1 MISLFFWHNERKR
14 EPMQEILKI
23 LTNDLGLPSKN
34 IQAVLDLLQEG
45 ATIPFIARYRKE
57 KTGNMNEDQIK
68 EIESQFSYQNNL
80 MQRKED
86 VIRLIEEKGLLN
98 EELRSKIL
106 NARKLVEVEDL
117 YRPYKEKKKT
127 KASEAIA
134 KGLLPLAEAILS
146 QKQTSLKD
154 LVFAY
159 SKLPVEE
166 ALEGAGYIIAEKISE
181 DADLRALIRD
191 QILKYGSIASKI
203 KKDAEDPKHTYE
215 IYYDFSCRLKR
226 LKHFQT
232 LALNR
237 GEKEKILNV
246 HLEYDLDSI
255 QRYAS
260 QRWIRSS
267 SPAQPF
273 LQGAIKDA
281 LKRLIL
287 PSIQR
292 EIRSML
298 SEEADDKAIQT
309 FSINLEHLL
318 LTRPF
323 KKARVL
329 GFDPAF
335 RTGCKLAVLDENG
348 NVLAIDVIYPTAPHN
363 DFEGSK
369 KKIVSLLKKY
379 NVDLIAIGNGTASR
393 ESERFVSTV
402 LKEFPSVKYVIVS
415 EAGASVYSASKLA
428 QEEFPDLSV
437 EKRSAIS
444 IGRRIQDPLSE
455 LVKIE
460 PKSIG
465 VGEYQHDVNQKKLQE
480 MLDFTTQKIVN
491 QVGVPINTA
500 SKSILSYV
508 SGLNKRAINALYA
521 YKEKTPITSRKQ
533 IREIRGISDATYEQ
547 CVGFLR
553 IPESENILDRT
564 GIHPE
569 SYSLTQE
576 LLDRLGLDLKDRQER
591 HFLRKL
597 AIANI
602 DQLALDLKS
611 DPYTIQDIIK
621 ELSHPGRDV
630 RETLEAPLLK
640 SGILELKDLTIGMKL
655 EGTVRNVVSFGAFV
669 DIGLHEDGLVHISK
683 LADRFVS
690 DPNEIVHVGDI
701 VSCTVIGI
709 DPIKE
714 RVQLS
719 LL

>member
-1 MISLFFWHNERKR
+1 
-14 EPMQEILKI
+14 MQEILKI

-591 HFLRKL
+591 HFSRKL

>member
-1 MISLFFWHNERKR
+1 
-14 EPMQEILKI
+14 MQEILKI

-166 ALEGAGYIIAEKISE
+166 ALEGACYIIAEKISE
-181 DADLRALIRD
+181 DADLRAWIRD

-267 SPAQPF
+267 STAQPF
-273 LQGAIKDA
+273 LQDAIKDA

-569 SYSLTQE
+569 SYALTQE

-640 SGILELKDLTIGMKL
+640 SGILELKDLSIGMKL

>member
-1 MISLFFWHNERKR
+1 
-14 EPMQEILKI
+14 MQEILKI

-267 SPAQPF
+267 STAQPF
-273 LQGAIKDA
+273 LQDAIKDA

-719 LL
+719 LCLLYTSDAADETSRV

>member
-1 MISLFFWHNERKR
+1 
-14 EPMQEILKI
+14 MQEFLKI

-267 SPAQPF
+267 STAQPF
-273 LQGAIKDA
+273 LQDAIKDA

-569 SYSLTQE
+569 SYALTQE

>member
-1 MISLFFWHNERKR
+1 
-14 EPMQEILKI
+14 MQEILKI

-106 NARKLVEVEDL
+106 SARKLVEVEDL

-159 SKLPVEE
+159 SKLPAEE

-181 DADLRALIRD
+181 DADLRAWIRD

-255 QRYAS
+255 ERYAMR
-260 QRWIRSS
+260 RWIRPAT
-267 SPAQPF
+267 SPARAFIQE
-273 LQGAIKDA
+273 AIKDA

-602 DQLALDLKS
+602 EQLALDLKS

-655 EGTVRNVVSFGAFV
+655 EGTVRNVVSFCAFV

>member
-1 MISLFFWHNERKR
+1 
-14 EPMQEILKI
+14 MQEILKI

-267 SPAQPF
+267 STAQPF
-273 LQGAIKDA
+273 LQDAIKDA

-569 SYSLTQE
+569 SYALTQE

-630 RETLEAPLLK
+630 REPLEAPLLK

>member
-1 MISLFFWHNERKR
+1 
-14 EPMQEILKI
+14 MQEILKI

-106 NARKLVEVEDL
+106 SARKLVEVEDL

-159 SKLPVEE
+159 SKLPAEE

-181 DADLRALIRD
+181 DADLRAWIRD

-255 QRYAS
+255 ERYAMR
-260 QRWIRSS
+260 RWIRPAT
-267 SPAQPF
+267 SPARAFIQE
-273 LQGAIKDA
+273 AIKDA

-714 RVQLS
+714 SVQLS

>member
-1 MISLFFWHNERKR
+1 
-14 EPMQEILKI
+14 MQEILKI

-237 GEKEKILNV
+237 GEKEKILNL

>member
-1 MISLFFWHNERKR
+1 
-14 EPMQEILKI
+14 
-23 LTNDLGLPSKN
+23 
-34 IQAVLDLLQEG
+34 
-45 ATIPFIARYRKE
+45 
-57 KTGNMNEDQIK
+57 MNEDQIK

>member
-1 MISLFFWHNERKR
+1 
-14 EPMQEILKI
+14 
-23 LTNDLGLPSKN
+23 
-34 IQAVLDLLQEG
+34 
-45 ATIPFIARYRKE
+45 
-57 KTGNMNEDQIK
+57 MNEDQIK

-106 NARKLVEVEDL
+106 SARKLVEVEDL

-159 SKLPVEE
+159 SKLPAEE

-181 DADLRALIRD
+181 DADLRAWIRD

-255 QRYAS
+255 ERYAMR
-260 QRWIRSS
+260 RWIRPAT
-267 SPAQPF
+267 SPARAFIQE
-273 LQGAIKDA
+273 AIKDA

>member
-1 MISLFFWHNERKR
+1 
-14 EPMQEILKI
+14 MQEILKI

-106 NARKLVEVEDL
+106 NARKLVEAEDL

-267 SPAQPF
+267 STAQPF
-273 LQGAIKDA
+273 LQDAIKDA

-569 SYSLTQE
+569 SYALTQE

>member
-1 MISLFFWHNERKR
+1 
-14 EPMQEILKI
+14 MQEILKI

-267 SPAQPF
+267 STAQPF
-273 LQGAIKDA
+273 LQDAIKDA

-569 SYSLTQE
+569 SYALTQE

-655 EGTVRNVVSFGAFV
+655 EGTVLNVVSFGAFV

>member
-1 MISLFFWHNERKR
+1 
-14 EPMQEILKI
+14 MQEILKI

-181 DADLRALIRD
+181 DADLRAWIRD

-267 SPAQPF
+267 STAQPF
-273 LQGAIKDA
+273 LQDAIKDA

-428 QEEFPDLSV
+428 QEEFPELSV

-569 SYSLTQE
+569 SYALTQE

-640 SGILELKDLTIGMKL
+640 SGILELKDLSIGMKL

>member
-1 MISLFFWHNERKR
+1 
-14 EPMQEILKI
+14 MQEILKI

-298 SEEADDKAIQT
+298 SEEADDEAIQT

>member
-1 MISLFFWHNERKR
+1 
-14 EPMQEILKI
+14 MQEILKI

-106 NARKLVEVEDL
+106 NARKLVEVENL

-166 ALEGAGYIIAEKISE
+166 ALEGACYIIAEKISE
-181 DADLRALIRD
+181 DADLRAWIRD

-255 QRYAS
+255 ERYAMR
-260 QRWIRSS
+260 RWIRSAT
-267 SPAQPF
+267 SPARAFIQE
-273 LQGAIKDA
+273 AIKDA

-428 QEEFPDLSV
+428 QEEFPELSV

-569 SYSLTQE
+569 SYALTQE

-640 SGILELKDLTIGMKL
+640 SGILELKDLSIGMKL

>member
-1 MISLFFWHNERKR
+1 
-14 EPMQEILKI
+14 MQEILKI

-159 SKLPVEE
+159 SKLPAEE
-166 ALEGAGYIIAEKISE
+166 ALEGASYIIAEKISE
-181 DADLRALIRD
+181 DADLRAWIRD

-267 SPAQPF
+267 STAQPF
-273 LQGAIKDA
+273 LQDAIKDA

-348 NVLAIDVIYPTAPHN
+348 NVLAIDVIYPAAPHN

-508 SGLNKRAINALYA
+508 SGLNKRAINALYT

-569 SYSLTQE
+569 SYALTQE

>member
-1 MISLFFWHNERKR
+1 
-14 EPMQEILKI
+14 MQEILKI

-237 GEKEKILNV
+237 GEKEKILNL

-630 RETLEAPLLK
+630 RETLETPLLK

>member
-1 MISLFFWHNERKR
+1 
-14 EPMQEILKI
+14 MQEILKI

-98 EELRSKIL
+98 EELRSNIL

-117 YRPYKEKKKT
+117 YRPYKAKKKT

-181 DADLRALIRD
+181 DADLRAWIRD

-267 SPAQPF
+267 STAQPF
-273 LQGAIKDA
+273 LQDAIKDA

-379 NVDLIAIGNGTASR
+379 NVNLIAIGNGTASR

-428 QEEFPDLSV
+428 QEEFPELSV

-533 IREIRGISDATYEQ
+533 IREIRGVSDATYEQ

-569 SYSLTQE
+569 SYALTQE

-640 SGILELKDLTIGMKL
+640 SGILELKDLSIGMKL

-709 DPIKE
+709 DPVKE

>member
-1 MISLFFWHNERKR
+1 
-14 EPMQEILKI
+14 MQEILKI

-181 DADLRALIRD
+181 DADLRAWIRD

-267 SPAQPF
+267 STAQPF
-273 LQGAIKDA
+273 LQNAIKDA

-348 NVLAIDVIYPTAPHN
+348 NVLAIDVIYPAAPHN

-569 SYSLTQE
+569 SYALTQE

>member
-1 MISLFFWHNERKR
+1 
-14 EPMQEILKI
+14 MQEILKI

-267 SPAQPF
+267 STAQPF
-273 LQGAIKDA
+273 LQDAIKDA

>member
-1 MISLFFWHNERKR
+1 
-14 EPMQEILKI
+14 MQEILKI

-166 ALEGAGYIIAEKISE
+166 ALEGACYIIAEKISE
-181 DADLRALIRD
+181 DADLRAWIRD

-255 QRYAS
+255 ERYAMR
-260 QRWIRSS
+260 RWIRSAT
-267 SPAQPF
+267 SPARAFIQE
-273 LQGAIKDA
+273 AIKDA

-428 QEEFPDLSV
+428 QEEFPELSV

-569 SYSLTQE
+569 SYALTQE

-640 SGILELKDLTIGMKL
+640 SGILELKDLSIGMKL

>member
-1 MISLFFWHNERKR
+1 
-14 EPMQEILKI
+14 MQEILKI

-106 NARKLVEVEDL
+106 SARKLVEVEDL

-267 SPAQPF
+267 STAQPF
-273 LQGAIKDA
+273 LQDAIKDA

>member
-1 MISLFFWHNERKR
+1 
-14 EPMQEILKI
+14 MQEILKI

-34 IQAVLDLLQEG
+34 IHAVLDLLQEG

>member
-1 MISLFFWHNERKR
+1 
-14 EPMQEILKI
+14 MQEILKI

-159 SKLPVEE
+159 SKLPAEE

-181 DADLRALIRD
+181 DADLRAWIRD

-267 SPAQPF
+267 STAQPF
-273 LQGAIKDA
+273 LQDAIKDA

-287 PSIQR
+287 RSIQR

-533 IREIRGISDATYEQ
+533 IREIRGISDTTYEQ

-569 SYSLTQE
+569 SYALTQE

>member
-1 MISLFFWHNERKR
+1 
-14 EPMQEILKI
+14 MQEILKI

-106 NARKLVEVEDL
+106 SARKLVEVEDL

-159 SKLPVEE
+159 SKLPAEE

-181 DADLRALIRD
+181 DADLRAWIRD

-273 LQGAIKDA
+273 LQDAIKDA

-348 NVLAIDVIYPTAPHN
+348 NVLAIDVIYPAAPHN

-569 SYSLTQE
+569 SYALTQE

>member
-1 MISLFFWHNERKR
+1 
-14 EPMQEILKI
+14 MQEILKI

-267 SPAQPF
+267 STAQPF
-273 LQGAIKDA
+273 LQDAIKDA

-569 SYSLTQE
+569 SYALTQE
-576 LLDRLGLDLKDRQER
+576 LTK
-591 HFLRKL
+591 KL
-597 AIANI
+597 A
-602 DQLALDLKS
+602 
-611 DPYTIQDIIK
+611 P
-621 ELSHPGRDV
+621 
-630 RETLEAPLLK
+630 
-640 SGILELKDLTIGMKL
+640 
-655 EGTVRNVVSFGAFV
+655 
-669 DIGLHEDGLVHISK
+669 
-683 LADRFVS
+683 
-690 DPNEIVHVGDI
+690 
-701 VSCTVIGI
+701 
-709 DPIKE
+709 
-714 RVQLS
+714 
-719 LL
+719 

>member
-1 MISLFFWHNERKR
+1 
-14 EPMQEILKI
+14 MQEILKI

-106 NARKLVEVEDL
+106 SARKLVEVEDL

-159 SKLPVEE
+159 SKLPAEE

-181 DADLRALIRD
+181 DADLRAWIRD

-255 QRYAS
+255 ERYAMR
-260 QRWIRSS
+260 RWIRPAT
-267 SPAQPF
+267 SPARAFIQE
-273 LQGAIKDA
+273 AIKDA

-348 NVLAIDVIYPTAPHN
+348 NVLAIDVIYPAAPHN

-508 SGLNKRAINALYA
+508 SGLNKRAINALYT

>member
-1 MISLFFWHNERKR
+1 
-14 EPMQEILKI
+14 MQEILKI

-106 NARKLVEVEDL
+106 SARKLVEVEDL

-159 SKLPVEE
+159 SKLPAEE

-181 DADLRALIRD
+181 DADLRAWIRD

-273 LQGAIKDA
+273 LQDAIKDA

-348 NVLAIDVIYPTAPHN
+348 NVLAIDVIYPAAPHN

-428 QEEFPDLSV
+428 QEEFPELSV

>member
-1 MISLFFWHNERKR
+1 
-14 EPMQEILKI
+14 MQEILKI

-267 SPAQPF
+267 STAQPF
-273 LQGAIKDA
+273 LQDAIKDA

-379 NVDLIAIGNGTASR
+379 YVDLIAIGNGTASR

-569 SYSLTQE
+569 SYALTQE

>member
-1 MISLFFWHNERKR
+1 
-14 EPMQEILKI
+14 
-23 LTNDLGLPSKN
+23 
-34 IQAVLDLLQEG
+34 
-45 ATIPFIARYRKE
+45 
-57 KTGNMNEDQIK
+57 MNEDQIK

-267 SPAQPF
+267 STAQPF
-273 LQGAIKDA
+273 LQDAIKDA

-569 SYSLTQE
+569 SYALTQE

>member
-1 MISLFFWHNERKR
+1 
-14 EPMQEILKI
+14 MQEILKI

-34 IQAVLDLLQEG
+34 IQAVLHLLQEG

-106 NARKLVEVEDL
+106 SARKLVEVEDL

-159 SKLPVEE
+159 SKLPAEE

-181 DADLRALIRD
+181 DADLRAWIRD

-203 KKDAEDPKHTYE
+203 KKDGEDPKHTYE

-255 QRYAS
+255 ERYAMR
-260 QRWIRSS
+260 RWIRPAT
-267 SPAQPF
+267 SPARAFIQE
-273 LQGAIKDA
+273 AIKDA

-569 SYSLTQE
+569 SYALTQE

>member
-1 MISLFFWHNERKR
+1 
-14 EPMQEILKI
+14 MQEILKI

-267 SPAQPF
+267 STAQPF
-273 LQGAIKDA
+273 LQDAIKDA

-569 SYSLTQE
+569 SYALTQE

>member
-1 MISLFFWHNERKR
+1 
-14 EPMQEILKI
+14 MQEILKI

-267 SPAQPF
+267 CPAQPF

>member
-1 MISLFFWHNERKR
+1 
-14 EPMQEILKI
+14 MQEILKI

-267 SPAQPF
+267 STAQPF
-273 LQGAIKDA
+273 LQDAIKDA

-569 SYSLTQE
+569 SYALTQE

-630 RETLEAPLLK
+630 QETLEAPLLK

>member
-1 MISLFFWHNERKR
+1 
-14 EPMQEILKI
+14 MQEILKI

>member
-1 MISLFFWHNERKR
+1 
-14 EPMQEILKI
+14 MQEILKI

-106 NARKLVEVEDL
+106 SARKLVEVEDL

-159 SKLPVEE
+159 SKLPAEE

-181 DADLRALIRD
+181 DADLRVWIRD

-273 LQGAIKDA
+273 LQDAIKDA

-348 NVLAIDVIYPTAPHN
+348 NVLAIDVIYPAAPHN

-569 SYSLTQE
+569 SYALTQE

>member
-1 MISLFFWHNERKR
+1 
-14 EPMQEILKI
+14 MQEILKI

-267 SPAQPF
+267 STAQPF
-273 LQGAIKDA
+273 LQDAIKDA

-363 DFEGSK
+363 DLEGSK

>member
-1 MISLFFWHNERKR
+1 
-14 EPMQEILKI
+14 MQEILKI

-181 DADLRALIRD
+181 DADLRAWIRD

-203 KKDAEDPKHTYE
+203 KKDGEDPKHTYE

-255 QRYAS
+255 ERYAMR
-260 QRWIRSS
+260 RWIRSAT
-267 SPAQPF
+267 SPARAFIQE
-273 LQGAIKDA
+273 AIKDA

-379 NVDLIAIGNGTASR
+379 NVNLIAIGNGTASR

-428 QEEFPDLSV
+428 QEEFPELSV

-569 SYSLTQE
+569 SYALTQE

-640 SGILELKDLTIGMKL
+640 SGILELKDLSIGMKL

-709 DPIKE
+709 DPVKE

>member
-1 MISLFFWHNERKR
+1 
-14 EPMQEILKI
+14 MQEILKI

-106 NARKLVEVEDL
+106 SARKLVEVEDL

-159 SKLPVEE
+159 SKLPAEE

-181 DADLRALIRD
+181 DADLRAWIRD

-273 LQGAIKDA
+273 LQDAIKDA

-348 NVLAIDVIYPTAPHN
+348 NVLAIDVIYPAAPHN

-569 SYSLTQE
+569 SYALTQK